1 MCRVVL
7 MLHAF
12 TVSEAYTEQQ
22 LLDQQLDASNQ
33 AVSMTEFSPRKRVM
47 DDADDEDTRSFPAGN
62 TPPPGMIIMCVV
74 AVCITCIALATSIA
88 ALANTV
94 DAGVLLKVWTL
105 APHHTSWPH
114 VHVVVRR
121 V

>member
-1 MCRVVL
+1 

-22 LLDQQLDASNQ
+22 LLDQPLDASTH
-33 AVSMTEFSPRKRVM
+33 AVNMTEFSPRKRVM

-62 TPPPGMIIMCVV
+62 TPPPGMIIICVV
-74 AVCITCIALATSIA
+74 DICVTCIALATSVA
-88 ALANTV
+88 ALANAV

-105 APHHTSWPH
+105 APHLISWPH
-114 VHVVVRR
+114 VYACSCTTSLTQSS
-121 V
+121 